1 MKKSKTLVAACLAL
15 MTIGASAQNIQ
26 VNAQLDSTIIAI
38 GSQVGM
44 TVSASF
50 PSSSGATLRQLTDT
64 LSAEVEIIEAQKPDT
79 SFVGDMTT
87 LVQRY
92 IVTSFDTGLH
102 YVPPIEFLVLPDG
115 STVVN
120 DDALL
125 LDVRNPFNIEYD
137 EQSGVAK
144 ITDIKDALDAPFVW
158 SELLEYWPWLVLIV
172 VVAGLVVLG
181 VWLYRRYKRK
191 QLGIVPKKKVP
202 QEPSHVIAMR
212 ELNRIREEKLWQR
225 NLFKEYY
232 SDLTDTLR
240 RYVSNRFGIN
250 AMESTTDEIVENIFP
265 VLDGDIVNK
274 NRLQDVLTLAD
285 LVKFAKSEPLPDE
298 NDMALKKAMDF
309 VTGTIPAE
317 PAVKKEEEEDNA

>member
-1 MKKSKTLVAACLAL
+1 MMIRKYRLLIAAVLAAF
-15 MTIGASAQNIQ
+15 T
-26 VNAQLDSTIIAI
+26 VNAGAQSIRVSTQLDSTIIAI

-50 PSSSGATLRQLTDT
+50 PSESGAFLQQLSDT
-64 LSAEVEIIEAQKPDT
+64 LCAEVEIIEAQKPDT
-79 SFVGDMTT
+79 SFVGDIET

-102 YVPPIEFLVLPDG
+102 FIPPVELLVMPDG
-115 STVVN
+115 SKIAA
-120 DDALL
+120 DEAML
-125 LDVRNPFNIEYD
+125 LDVRNPFNIEID

-144 ITDIKDALDAPFVW
+144 ITDIKDALDAPFEW
-158 SELLEYWPWLVLIV
+158 RELLEYWPWFVLVV

-181 VWLYRRYKRK
+181 VWLYRRHKRK

-202 QEPSHVIAMR
+202 QEPSHVIALR

-240 RYVSNRFGIN
+240 RYISNRFGLN
-250 AMESTTDEIVENIFP
+250 AMESTTEEIVEDIFP

-274 NRLQDVLTLAD
+274 NRLQEILNLAD
-285 LVKFAKSEPLPDE
+285 MVKFAKSEPLPDE

-309 VTGTIPAE
+309 VTGTMPAE
-317 PAVKKEEEEDNA
+317 PAIKREEEE